1 MNAYY
6 IRHFLASLAFPEEAI
21 SRVRHKFV
29 LTLPAGDVE
38 GWFFPLQ
45 PLLQDRDCKQHRA
58 GDENHCSGKVEAG
71 IIVAQSVVKSSCKEL
86 HKDRRRP
93 LDRMTCHIFPLFLGA
108 RKRITRNV
116 DLNFS
121 FEVALQFIVD
131 FFLRSTFLLRLSVK
145 CEFIALIV

>member
-86 HKDRRRP
+86 HKSEIGIDKPARLTIRV
-93 LDRMTCHIFPLFLGA
+93 LWFLFL
-108 RKRITRNV
+108 I
-116 DLNFS
+116 DS
-121 FEVALQFIVD
+121 ICQI
-131 FFLRSTFLLRLSVK
+131 RS
-145 CEFIALIV
+145 

>member
-45 PLLQDRDCKQHRA
+45 PLLQDRDCKEHRA
-58 GDENHCSGKVEAG
+58 RDENHCSGKVEAG

-86 HKDRRRP
+86 HKSQILG
-93 LDRMTCHIFPLFLGA
+93 LDPWI
-108 RKRITRNV
+108 
-116 DLNFS
+116 
-121 FEVALQFIVD
+121 E
-131 FFLRSTFLLRLSVK
+131 
-145 CEFIALIV
+145 